1 MNQRLF
7 IITGLFLLLCG
18 TVVGQHKIG
27 YVNLEA
33 VLSVMPET
41 KTMNQQLQ
49 TYQQKLGQ
57 ALQTK
62 DNYFQLKLQEYQEKA
77 EAGATEAELKPQE
90 DELKKLQTELQTLQ
104 ADSEQKLIQ
113 KQQDLM
119 APVLEKIE
127 ALIKEI
133 ATTKKLDYI
142 LNSATNGNSVLLQ
155 APDQDN
161 ITKDLLDKLGIK
173 LPEPAAENK

>member
-7 IITGLFLLLCG
+7 IIIGLFLLYCG
-18 TVVGQHKIG
+18 SVSGQHTIG

-41 KTMNQQLQ
+41 KSMNQQLQ
-49 TYQQKLGQ
+49 TFQQKLGQ
-57 ALQTK
+57 SLQTK

-77 EAGATEAELKPQE
+77 AAGATEAELKPEE
-90 DELKKLQTELQTLQ
+90 DELKKLQAELQKLQ
-104 ADSEQKLIQ
+104 ADSEQKLVQ

-119 APVLEKIE
+119 APILEKIE
-127 ALIKEI
+127 TYIKEI
-133 ATTKKLDYI
+133 ATAKKLDYI

-155 APDQDN
+155 APDKDN

-173 LPEPAAENK
+173 LPELTEGNK

>member
-1 MNQRLF
+1 MNQRFFLITWIF
-7 IITGLFLLLCG
+7 ILYCG
-18 TVVGQHKIG
+18 SMAAQHTIG

-41 KTMNQQLQ
+41 KSMNQQLQ

-57 ALQTK
+57 SLQTK

-77 EAGATEAELKPQE
+77 QGGATEAELKPLE
-90 DELKKLQTELQTLQ
+90 DELNKLQTELQKLQ
-104 ADSEQKLIQ
+104 ADSEQKLMQ

-119 APVLEKIE
+119 APILEKLE
-127 ALIKEI
+127 QFIKEI
-133 ATTKKLDYI
+133 AAAKKLDYV
-142 LNSATNGNSVLLQ
+142 LNAATNGNSVLLQ
-155 APDQDN
+155 APDKDN

-173 LPEPAAENK
+173 LPEATGNN

>member
-7 IITGLFLLLCG
+7 IITGLFLLYCG
-18 TVVGQHKIG
+18 TVAGQHTIG

-41 KTMNQQLQ
+41 KSMNQQLQ
-49 TYQQKLGQ
+49 SYQQKLGQ
-57 ALQTK
+57 SLKTK
-62 DNYFQLKLQEYQEKA
+62 DDYFQLKLQEYQEKGA
-77 EAGATEAELKPQE
+77 AGASEEELKPDE
-90 DELKKLQTELQTLQ
+90 DELRRLQTELQKLQ

-119 APVLEKIE
+119 APILEKIE
-127 ALIKEI
+127 KFIKEI
-133 ATTKKLDYI
+133 AEAKKLDYI

-155 APDQDN
+155 APDKDN

-173 LPEPAAENK
+173 LPEVTDGNK